1 MGVAKEVAVAA
12 LKGLSSMLVL
22 LTEDPRERMLREVR
36 ETRRKAQGASAAAA
50 TGDDAAGVASAEEE
64 RQMETEAA
72 NDPEIAASLAERVLR
87 QRQLKARQE
96 AVSRARRE
104 RVQREAEILARRRR
118 RLPAHVRTVVQA
130 QVAELKREEAE
141 YRALRREIQRAK
153 LDRLQREERERQ
165 REKERERE
173 RERER
178 DREEWDA
185 MGAVAAE
192 ER

>member
-1 MGVAKEVAVAA
+1 MNAGP
-12 LKGLSSMLVL
+12 SLV
-22 LTEDPRERMLREVR
+22 EERGGPGGEESEVR
-36 ETRRKAQGASAAAA
+36 RR
-50 TGDDAAGVASAEEE
+50 
-64 RQMETEAA
+64 EA
-72 NDPEIAASLAERVLR
+72 RG
-87 QRQLKARQE
+87 KG
-96 AVSRARRE
+96 RARRE